1 MDRAAAA
8 NASLE
13 QLRTLRDKYENTL
26 AELSNNNSNLKS
38 QLNQQTEEVS
48 SVKQQLGSAEEK
60 VGQLS
65 NSNAGLEAALVAKS
79 DEAQKA
85 AAELAS
91 LKVAN
96 EKVQT
101 AATIPADVE
110 AELTNIKQ
118 KLAEKDKETSRL
130 MEENER
136 LSEQLASSVERPAA
150 DGEEAG
156 NADMNCHGEA

>member
-48 SVKQQLGSAEEK
+48 SVQQQLGSAEEK

-65 NSNAGLEAALVAKS
+65 NSNAGLEAALVATS

-101 AATIPADVE
+101 AAAIPADVE
-110 AELTNIKQ
+110 AELTTINQ
-118 KLAEKDKETSRL
+118 KLAEKDKETSGL
-130 MEENER
+130 MEERNILYVPPHKR
-136 LSEQLASSVERPAA
+136 KA
-150 DGEEAG
+150 
-156 NADMNCHGEA
+156 